1 MWIFILV
8 GHADCAIKS
17 QNISGESKTSADG
30 DFDRSDFQNNALN
43 ARFWIFFVWVN
54 PQIGVISLRKIS
66 DFYPQLEKKS
76 QPDFRK
82 FDKNFFQVKIF
93 PV

>member
-1 MWIFILV
+1 M
-8 GHADCAIKS
+8 A
-17 QNISGESKTSADG
+17 ES
-30 DFDRSDFQNNALN
+30 
-43 ARFWIFFVWVN
+43 
-54 PQIGVISLRKIS
+54 IGVISLRKIS